1 MTVRE
6 SLTIKYMA
14 YNDYSRLFEGV
25 RNRKSPSD
33 FKILDYNIDQHGSVL
48 IRVNGEYM
56 AMSFDDVFRISTGE
70 RLVPQKLSRSARKTL
85 FLEYEHVPE
94 ELTNYKQWIGIM
106 PFSPPNNPE
115 VRLPVRC
122 DSKTLALADPKNPA
136 TWTSFREAVEA
147 KERLW
152 LEAIAF
158 VLTEDDP
165 YVLINIP
172 RRDDPKFYRVIS
184 PLSKLMASYT
194 EDEDDNTM
202 VQILI
207 KAKLKAKS
215 RNSNDIQVYDKHHWI
230 EISECDPVI
239 AIRQTIEYRQ
249 KELEQFCFRYF
260 PIGWGNS
267 WSQI

>member
-14 YNDYSRLFEGV
+14 YNDNSRLFEGV

-85 FLEYEHVPE
+85 FLEYEHVPS

-106 PFSPPNNPE
+106 PFRPPKNPE

-147 KERLW
+147 KERFGFQ
-152 LEAIAF
+152 AVAY
-158 VLTEDDP
+158 VLTENDP
-165 YVLINIP
+165 YVLVNITYTTEP
-172 RRDDPKFYRVIS
+172 ASYRFVS
-184 PLSKLMASYT
+184 PIIRLMNSYT
-194 EDEDDNTM
+194 ELEGDGS

-207 KAKLKAKS
+207 KAKLQAERRISENLKL
-215 RNSNDIQVYDKHHWI
+215 YDRHFWI
-230 EISECDPVI
+230 ELYGPEYS
-239 AIRQTIEYRQ
+239 AIGPQKIEYRQ
-249 KELEQFCFRYF
+249 KELNKLLSFYS
-260 PIGWGNS
+260 PIDLDEFMETK
-267 WSQI
+267 